1 MGVQYFV
8 EHPFFIQT
16 KRKVIINQRSTPHQF
31 CIMLSRRLLRIK
43 ALKALY
49 AHLQTES
56 DNMIASEKSML
67 GSIDKTYDLYFQ
79 MLLLPVELARYA
91 EARQELAKEKK
102 LPTYEDLNPN
112 RKFVDNAVIA
122 LIANSDLVNDYAAKR
137 KLTWSKDADLI
148 KSIYNTLIESETY
161 KSYMTSQES
170 SLKEDIAFIES
181 FFVKDMQQSEDLD
194 EALEDLSIMWDNDL
208 SFVLPLITRTL
219 SSIRPSH
226 TELKIMP
233 KFKSDEEKDF
243 VRTLFQKSLINYNQ
257 NQAYIE
263 KFTSNWD
270 LERIVFMDN
279 LIMNMAMTEL
289 VSFPS
294 VPIKVTMDEY
304 IEVSKAY
311 STPGS
316 STFINGVLD
325 RVVNDL
331 TAEGRIAK
339 SGRGLI

>member
-1 MGVQYFV
+1 
-8 EHPFFIQT
+8 
-16 KRKVIINQRSTPHQF
+16 
-31 CIMLSRRLLRIK
+31 MLSRRLLRIK

-67 GSIDKTYDLYFQ
+67 SSIDKAYDLYFQ
-79 MLLLPVELARYA
+79 LLLLPVEVARYA

-112 RKFVDNAVIA
+112 RRFVENAVIR
-122 LIANSDLVNDYAAKR
+122 LIDNSDSVNDYAAR
-137 KLTWSKDADLI
+137 RNLTWSQHPDLI
-148 KSIYNTLIESETY
+148 KSIYTSLLEKESY
-161 KSYMTSQES
+161 KSYMTAAES
-170 SLKEDIAFIES
+170 SIKSDIAFIEN
-181 FFVKDMQQSEDLD
+181 FFVKDMQECEALD
-194 EALEDLSIMWDNDL
+194 EALEDISLMWDNDL
-208 SFVLPLITRTL
+208 SFVLPLVIRTIT
-219 SSIRPSH
+219 SIRPSH

-233 KFKSDEEKDF
+233 KYKSDEELEF
-243 VRTLFQKSLINYNQ
+243 VRTLFQKSVINYNK

-279 LIMNMAMTEL
+279 MIMNMATTEL

-304 IEVSKAY
+304 IEIAKAY

-331 TAEGRIAK
+331 TADGRINK

>member
-1 MGVQYFV
+1 
-8 EHPFFIQT
+8 
-16 KRKVIINQRSTPHQF
+16 
-31 CIMLSRRLLRIK
+31 MLSRRLLRIK

-56 DNMIASEKSML
+56 DNMITSEKSML
-67 GSIDKTYDLYFQ
+67 GSIDKAYDLYFQ

-112 RKFVDNAVIA
+112 RKFVENAAIA
-122 LIANSDLVNDYAAKR
+122 LIANSDSVNDYVAR
-137 KLTWSKDADLI
+137 RRLSWSQDTELI
-148 KSIYNTLIESETY
+148 KNIYNSLTQSDYYI
-161 KSYMTSQES
+161 SYMLKEER
-170 SLKEDIAFIES
+170 SLKDDIALLER
-181 FFVKDMQQSEDLD
+181 FFVTDMQQCEELD

-208 SFVLPLITRTL
+208 SFVLPLIARTL

-226 TELKIMP
+226 TELKVMP
-233 KFKSDEEKDF
+233 KYKSDEELEF
-243 VRTLFQKSLINYNQ
+243 VRTLFQKSLINYNA

-263 KFTSNWD
+263 KFTKNWD

-279 LIMNMAMTEL
+279 LIIGMATTEL
-289 VSFPS
+289 TSFPS

-304 IEVSKAY
+304 IEISKSY

-325 RVVNDL
+325 RVVTDL
-331 TAEGRIAK
+331 TAEGKISK

>member
-1 MGVQYFV
+1 
-8 EHPFFIQT
+8 
-16 KRKVIINQRSTPHQF
+16 
-31 CIMLSRRLLRIK
+31 MLSRRLLRIK

-67 GSIDKTYDLYFQ
+67 GSIDKAYDLYFQ
-79 MLLLPVELARYA
+79 MLLLPVEVARYA

-112 RKFVDNAVIA
+112 RKFVDNAVIR
-122 LIANSDLVNDYAAKR
+122 LIDNSDSVNDYAAQR
-137 KLTWSKDADLI
+137 KLSWSQEPDLI
-148 KSIYNTLIESETY
+148 KSIYNSMLESDSY
-161 KSYMTSQES
+161 KNYMTSADN
-170 SLKEDIAFIES
+170 SLKTDITFIEN
-181 FFVKDMQQSEDLD
+181 FFVKEMQVNEDLD

-208 SFVLPLITRTL
+208 SFVLPLIVRTI

-226 TELKIMP
+226 TDLKIMP
-233 KFKSDEEKDF
+233 KYKSDEELDF
-243 VRTLFQKSLINYNQ
+243 VRTLFQKSLINYNK

-263 KFTSNWD
+263 RFTSNWD

-304 IEVSKAY
+304 IEISKSY

-331 TAEGRIAK
+331 TAEGMINK
-339 SGRGLI
+339 SGRGLM

>member
-1 MGVQYFV
+1 
-8 EHPFFIQT
+8 
-16 KRKVIINQRSTPHQF
+16 
-31 CIMLSRRLLRIK
+31 MLSRRLLRIK

-67 GSIDKTYDLYFQ
+67 ASIDKAYDLYFQ
-79 MLLLPVELARYA
+79 MLLLPVEVARYA

-112 RKFVDNAVIA
+112 RKFVDNAVIR
-122 LIANSDLVNDYAAKR
+122 LIDSSDLVNDYAAKR
-137 KLTWSKDADLI
+137 KLNWSQDTELI
-148 KSIYNTLIESETY
+148 RTIYNTLLESDSY
-161 KSYMTSQES
+161 KQYMTNGES
-170 SLKEDIAFIES
+170 SLKEDIAFVEG
-181 FFVKDMQQSEDLD
+181 FFFKDMQECEALD

-208 SFVLPLITRTL
+208 SFVLPLVARTL

-233 KFKSDEEKDF
+233 KYKSDEELSF
-243 VRTLFQKSLINYNQ
+243 VRTLFQKSLINYNE
-257 NQAYIE
+257 NQVYIE

-279 LIMNMAMTEL
+279 MIMNMAMTEL

-304 IEVSKAY
+304 IEIAKSY

-325 RVVNDL
+325 RVVTDL

>member
-1 MGVQYFV
+1 
-8 EHPFFIQT
+8 
-16 KRKVIINQRSTPHQF
+16 
-31 CIMLSRRLLRIK
+31 MLSRRLLRIK

-49 AHLQTES
+49 AHLQNES

-67 GSIDKTYDLYFQ
+67 GSIDKAYDLYFQ
-79 MLLLPVELARYA
+79 MLLLPVEVARYG

-112 RKFVDNAVIA
+112 RKFVDNRALA
-122 LIANSDLVNDYAAKR
+122 LIANSDSVNDYAAKR
-137 KLTWSKDADLI
+137 KLTWANQSEVI
-148 KSIYNTLIESETY
+148 KSIYNTLQESESY
-161 KSYMTSQES
+161 KSYMTSPDD
-170 SLKEDIAFIES
+170 SLKADVAFLEN
-181 FFVKDMQQSEDLD
+181 FFFKDMQQCEVLD

-208 SFVLPLITRTL
+208 SFVLPLVARTL

-226 TELKIMP
+226 TELKVMP
-233 KFKSDEEKDF
+233 KYKSDEELEF
-243 VRTLFQKSLINYNQ
+243 VRTLFQKSLINYNK
-257 NQAYIE
+257 NQTYIE

-289 VSFPS
+289 TSLPS
-294 VPIKVTMDEY
+294 VPVKVTMDEY
-304 IEVSKAY
+304 IEISKAY

-331 TAEGRIAK
+331 TAEDRIQK

>member
-1 MGVQYFV
+1 
-8 EHPFFIQT
+8 
-16 KRKVIINQRSTPHQF
+16 
-31 CIMLSRRLLRIK
+31 MLSRRLLRIK

-67 GSIDKTYDLYFQ
+67 GSIDKAYDLYFQ
-79 MLLLPVELARYA
+79 MLLLPVEVAAYA
-91 EARQELAKEKK
+91 QARQEIAKEKK

-112 RKFVDNAVIA
+112 RRFVDNAAIR
-122 LIANSDLVNDYAAKR
+122 LIASSDAVGDYAARRALSWAKQE
-137 KLTWSKDADLI
+137 DLI
-148 KSIYNTLIESETY
+148 KSIYTSMLESESY
-161 KSYMTSQES
+161 KEYMTAPES
-170 SLKEDIAFIES
+170 SLKADVAFVEN
-181 FFVKDMQQSEDLD
+181 FFFREMQQCEPLD

-208 SFVLPLITRTL
+208 SFVLPLIARTL

-233 KFKSDEEKDF
+233 KYKSDEEKEF
-243 VRTLFQKSLINYNQ
+243 VRTLFQKSLINYNK

-263 KFTSNWD
+263 RFTSNWD

-279 LIMNMAMTEL
+279 MIMNMAMTEL
-289 VSFPS
+289 ITFPS

-304 IEVSKAY
+304 IEIAKAY

-325 RVVNDL
+325 RVVSSL
-331 TAEGRIAK
+331 SEEGAIKK

>member
-1 MGVQYFV
+1 
-8 EHPFFIQT
+8 
-16 KRKVIINQRSTPHQF
+16 
-31 CIMLSRRLLRIK
+31 MLSRRLLRIK

-56 DNMIASEKSML
+56 DSMIASEKSML
-67 GSIDKTYDLYFQ
+67 GSIDKAYDLYFQ
-79 MLLLPVELARYA
+79 MLILPVEVARYA

-112 RKFVDNAVIA
+112 RKFIENSAIA
-122 LIANSDLVNDYAAKR
+122 LIANSDSVNDYVARR
-137 KLTWSKDADLI
+137 KLTWAQDTELI
-148 KSIYNTLIESETY
+148 KNIYNTLIESDNY
-161 KSYMTSQES
+161 KSYMLNPER
-170 SLKEDIAFIES
+170 SLKEDIALLDKFFIS
-181 FFVKDMQQSEDLD
+181 DMQQCEELD

-208 SFVLPLITRTL
+208 SFIMPLIARTL

-226 TELKIMP
+226 TELKVMP
-233 KFKSDEEKDF
+233 KYKSDEELEF
-243 VRTLFQKSLINYNQ
+243 VRTLFQKSLINNNS

-263 KFTSNWD
+263 KFTQNWD

-279 LIMNMAMTEL
+279 LIMGMAMTEL
-289 VSFPS
+289 ISLPS

-304 IEVSKAY
+304 IEISKAY

-331 TAEGRIAK
+331 TAEGKITK

>member
-1 MGVQYFV
+1 
-8 EHPFFIQT
+8 
-16 KRKVIINQRSTPHQF
+16 
-31 CIMLSRRLLRIK
+31 MLSRRLLRIK

-67 GSIDKTYDLYFQ
+67 GSIDKAYDLYFQ
-79 MLLLPVELARYA
+79 MLLLPVEVARYA

-112 RKFVDNAVIA
+112 RKFVDNAVIR
-122 LIANSDLVNDYAAKR
+122 LIDNSDSVNDYAAQR
-137 KLTWSKDADLI
+137 KLSWSQEPDLI
-148 KSIYNTLIESETY
+148 KSIYNSLLESDSY
-161 KSYMTSQES
+161 KSYMTSGES
-170 SLKEDIAFIES
+170 SLKEDIAFIET
-181 FFVKDMQQSEDLD
+181 FFVKEMQLSEDLD
-194 EALEDLSIMWDNDL
+194 EGLENLSIMWDNDL
-208 SFVLPLITRTL
+208 CYVLPLIVRTIT
-219 SSIRPSH
+219 SIRPSH
-226 TELKIMP
+226 TDLKIMS
-233 KFKSDEEKDF
+233 KYKSDEELSF
-243 VRTLFQKSLINYNQ
+243 VRTLFQKSLINYNK

-289 VSFPS
+289 ISLPS

-304 IEVSKAY
+304 IEISKSY

-331 TAEGRIAK
+331 TAEGMINK
-339 SGRGLI
+339 SGRGLM

>member
-1 MGVQYFV
+1 
-8 EHPFFIQT
+8 
-16 KRKVIINQRSTPHQF
+16 
-31 CIMLSRRLLRIK
+31 MLSRRLLRIK

-49 AHLQTES
+49 AHIQNES

-67 GSIDKTYDLYFQ
+67 GSIDKAYDLYFQ
-79 MLLLPVELARYA
+79 MLLLPVEVARYA
-91 EARQELAKEKK
+91 QTRQELAKEKK
-102 LPTYEDLNPN
+102 LPTFEDLNPN
-112 RKFVDNAVIA
+112 RRFIDNAVIE

-137 KLTWSKDADLI
+137 KLTWSQDSDLI
-148 KSIYNTLIESETY
+148 KNIYNSMLEKESY
-161 KSYMTSQES
+161 KRYMTAPENSF
-170 SLKEDIAFIES
+170 KDDVAFIEN
-181 FFVKDMQQSEDLD
+181 FFVKDMQECEALD

-208 SFVLPLITRTL
+208 SFTLPLVIRTIT
-219 SSIRPSH
+219 SIRPSH

-233 KFKSDEEKDF
+233 KFKSDEELEF
-243 VRTLFQKSLINYNQ
+243 VRTLFQKSLINYNK
-257 NQAYIE
+257 NQEYIE

-289 VSFPS
+289 VSLPS

-304 IEVSKAY
+304 IEISKAY

-325 RVVNDL
+325 RVVSNL
-331 TAEGRIAK
+331 TAEGRINK

>member
-1 MGVQYFV
+1 
-8 EHPFFIQT
+8 
-16 KRKVIINQRSTPHQF
+16 
-31 CIMLSRRLLRIK
+31 MLSRRLLRIK
-43 ALKALY
+43 ALKSLY

-67 GSIDKTYDLYFQ
+67 GSIDKAYDLYFQ
-79 MLLLPVELARYA
+79 MLLLPVEVARYA

-112 RKFVDNAVIA
+112 RKFIDCAVIN
-122 LIANSDLVNDYAAKR
+122 LIANSDSVNDYVARR
-137 KLTWSKDADLI
+137 KLTWSQDTDLI
-148 KSIYNTLIESETY
+148 KSIYSSLLESESY
-161 KSYMTSQES
+161 KSYMISSES
-170 SLKEDIAFIES
+170 SIKEDVALLED
-181 FFVKDMQQSEDLD
+181 FFFKDMQECEALD

-208 SFVLPLITRTL
+208 SFVLPLIARTL

-226 TELKIMP
+226 TELKVMS
-233 KFKSDEEKDF
+233 KYKSDEELDF

-270 LERIVFMDN
+270 LDRIVFMDN

-289 VSFPS
+289 TSFPS

-304 IEVSKAY
+304 IEIAKAY

-331 TAEGRIAK
+331 TVEGRIVK

>member
-1 MGVQYFV
+1 
-8 EHPFFIQT
+8 
-16 KRKVIINQRSTPHQF
+16 
-31 CIMLSRRLLRIK
+31 MLSRRLLRIK

-49 AHLQTES
+49 AHLQNES

-67 GSIDKTYDLYFQ
+67 GSIDKAYDLYFQ
-79 MLLLPVELARYA
+79 MLLLPVEVARYA

-112 RKFVDNAVIA
+112 RKFVDNAVIR
-122 LIANSDLVNDYAAKR
+122 LIDNSDSVNDYAAQR
-137 KLTWSKDADLI
+137 RLTWSQDQDLI
-148 KSIYNTLIESETY
+148 KSLYNKMLESPSY

-170 SLKEDIAFIES
+170 SLKEDISFLET
-181 FFVKDMQQSEDLD
+181 FFVKEMQASEDLD

-208 SFVLPLITRTL
+208 SFVLPLIVRTL

-226 TELKIMP
+226 TELKIMS
-233 KFKSDEEKDF
+233 KYKSNEELEF
-243 VRTLFQKSLINYNQ
+243 VRTLFQKSLINYNK
-257 NQAYIE
+257 NQIYIE

-304 IEVSKAY
+304 IEISKAY

-316 STFINGVLD
+316 SVFINGVLD

-331 TAEGRIAK
+331 TIEGKIAK
-339 SGRGLI
+339 SGRGLM

>member
-1 MGVQYFV
+1 
-8 EHPFFIQT
+8 
-16 KRKVIINQRSTPHQF
+16 
-31 CIMLSRRLLRIK
+31 MLSRRLLRIK

-49 AHLQTES
+49 AHLQNES
-56 DNMIASEKSML
+56 DNLIASEKSML
-67 GSIDKTYDLYFQ
+67 GSIDKAYDLYFQ
-79 MLLLPVELARYA
+79 MLLLPVEVARYA
-91 EARQELAKEKK
+91 EARQEMAKEKK

-112 RKFVDNAVIA
+112 RKFVDNAVIT
-122 LIANSDLVNDYAAKR
+122 LIANSDSVNDYAARR
-137 KLTWSKDADLI
+137 KLSWSNSPEVI
-148 KSIYNTLIESETY
+148 KSIYASLLESESY
-161 KSYMTSQES
+161 KSYMTNQES
-170 SLKEDIAFIES
+170 TLKGDVAFLEN
-181 FFVKDMQQSEDLD
+181 FFVKDMQNSEVLD

-208 SFVLPLITRTL
+208 SFVLPLIARTL

-226 TELKIMP
+226 TELKVMP
-233 KFKSDEEKDF
+233 KYKSDEELEF
-243 VRTLFQKSLINYNQ
+243 VRTLFQKSLINYNK

-279 LIMNMAMTEL
+279 MIMNMAMTEL
-289 VSFPS
+289 ISFPS

-304 IEVSKAY
+304 IEISKAY

-331 TAEGRIAK
+331 TAEGAINK

>member
-1 MGVQYFV
+1 
-8 EHPFFIQT
+8 
-16 KRKVIINQRSTPHQF
+16 
-31 CIMLSRRLLRIK
+31 MLSRRLLRIK

-49 AHLQTES
+49 AHLQNES

-67 GSIDKTYDLYFQ
+67 GSIDKAYDLYFQ
-79 MLLLPVELARYA
+79 MLLLPVEVARYA

-112 RKFVDNAVIA
+112 RKFVDNTVIR
-122 LIANSDLVNDYAAKR
+122 LIENSDSVNDYAARR
-137 KLTWSKDADLI
+137 KLNWSQDTELI
-148 KSIYNTLIESETY
+148 KSIYNSLITSESY

-170 SLKEDIAFIES
+170 SLKEDIAFIEN
-181 FFVKDMQQSEDLD
+181 FFIKEMQECEALD

-208 SFVLPLITRTL
+208 SYILPLIARTL

-233 KFKSDEEKDF
+233 KYKSDEELDF

-289 VSFPS
+289 VSLPS

-304 IEVSKAY
+304 IEISKAY

-331 TAEGRIAK
+331 TAEGRINK
-339 SGRGLI
+339 IGRGLI

>member
-1 MGVQYFV
+1 
-8 EHPFFIQT
+8 
-16 KRKVIINQRSTPHQF
+16 
-31 CIMLSRRLLRIK
+31 MLSRRLLRIK

-67 GSIDKTYDLYFQ
+67 GSIDKAYDLYFQ
-79 MLLLPVELARYA
+79 MLLLPVEIARYA

-112 RKFVDNAVIA
+112 RKFIDNAVIR
-122 LIANSDLVNDYAAKR
+122 LIDNSDAVNDYAAR
-137 KLTWSKDADLI
+137 RNLTWSNDTDLI
-148 KSIYNTLIESETY
+148 KSIYNSLLEKESY
-161 KSYMTSQES
+161 KRYMTSSES
-170 SLKEDIAFIES
+170 SLKEDIAFIEN
-181 FFVKDMQQSEDLD
+181 FFLKDMQECEALD

-208 SFVLPLITRTL
+208 SFVLPLVMRTL

-226 TELKIMP
+226 TELKIMS
-233 KFKSDEEKDF
+233 KFKSSEESEF
-243 VRTLFQKSLINYNQ
+243 VRTLFQKSIINYNK
-257 NQAYIE
+257 NQIYIE

-270 LERIVFMDN
+270 LERIVYMDN
-279 LIMNMAMTEL
+279 MIMNMAMTEL

-304 IEVSKAY
+304 IEIAKSY

-325 RVVNDL
+325 RIVNSL
-331 TAEGRIAK
+331 TEEGQINK

>member
-1 MGVQYFV
+1 
-8 EHPFFIQT
+8 
-16 KRKVIINQRSTPHQF
+16 
-31 CIMLSRRLLRIK
+31 MLSRRLLRIK

-56 DNMIASEKSML
+56 DNLIASEKSML
-67 GSIDKTYDLYFQ
+67 GSIDKAYDLYFQ
-79 MLLLPVELARYA
+79 MLLLPVEVARYA

-112 RKFVDNAVIA
+112 RKFIDNAVIR
-122 LIANSDLVNDYAAKR
+122 LVDNSDAVNDFAAKR
-137 KLTWSKDADLI
+137 KLTWSKESDLI
-148 KSIYNTLIESETY
+148 KSIYNTLIESESY
-161 KSYMTSQES
+161 KSYMISPNG
-170 SLKEDIAFIES
+170 SLKEDIAFIEQ
-181 FFVKDMQQSEDLD
+181 FFIKDMQQCELLD

-208 SFVLPLITRTL
+208 SFVLPLVIRTI

-226 TELKIMP
+226 TELKIMS
-233 KFKSDEEKDF
+233 KYKSEEEQEF
-243 VRTLFQKSLINYNQ
+243 VRTLFQKSLINYNK

-279 LIMNMAMTEL
+279 MIMNMAMTEL

-304 IEVSKAY
+304 IEIAKSY

-331 TAEGRIAK
+331 TAEGRINK